1 MPGLVAV
8 FGEKDNT
15 ADLDPL
21 IEKVK
26 FRGTCREKDCDE
38 DCQSLA
44 VLNNVS
50 LEYDAESSAALDGYI
65 VFSEGEGTA
74 LQGGEAERKFSELLQ
89 KEGLSCFE
97 NIEGEFA
104 LAYLR
109 DDGSCLVARDPF
121 GVKPLYYTIKDKTLY
136 IAPEIKALVDLGAAI
151 KEVPPG
157 CYYEK
162 GKDWIRYYSLPKMFK
177 NENISLEEAE
187 EKLRHLLW
195 LAVEERMKDVD
206 IEDLGVYLSG
216 GLDSSVVAA
225 LAAEMSSTPINT
237 YTVGIEGSQDIKY
250 AAMVAER
257 IGSKPHVYTYG
268 VEDMLEV
275 LPSVIYHLESFDCA
289 YVRSSIPNYIAA
301 RFAAQDGRK
310 VMMTGEG
317 SDEIFAGYSYLK
329 NLDSEAEIT
338 AEIEKFLGGLSRTGL
353 QRVDRM
359 NSAHGLDCRVP
370 FLKPALLELVQQLPL
385 DWKLHDFDHDTN
397 EPVDKWIL
405 RKAFEKDL
413 GSKVAW
419 REKQQFD
426 QGSGSSDMLTEVAEE
441 AISDAEF
448 EKESAEAPVPV
459 RNKEEL
465 YYYRI
470 FRRYYP
476 ESVLPLVGRWTKT
489 S

>member
-8 FGEKDNT
+8 IGEKGNT
-15 ADLDPL
+15 ANLDPL
-21 IEKVK
+21 VEKVK
-26 FRGTCREKDCDE
+26 FRGVCREKNCDE
-38 DCQSLA
+38 ECQSMA

-50 LEYDAESSAALDGYI
+50 LKYDEKSSTALDGYI
-65 VFSEGEGTA
+65 VFSESQGAA
-74 LQGGEAERKFSELLQ
+74 LQGSKAESIFTDLLK
-89 KEGLSCFE
+89 KEGLSCFDT
-97 NIEGEFA
+97 IEGEFA

-136 IAPEIKALVDLGAAI
+136 IAPEIKALVDLGSPV
-151 KEVPPG
+151 KEAPPG
-157 CYYEK
+157 SYYEK
-162 GKDWIRYYSLPKMFK
+162 GKGWIRYYSLPKVFK
-177 NENISLEEAE
+177 DNNLSLEEAE
-187 EKLRHLLW
+187 QKMRHLLW
-195 LAVEERMKDVD
+195 LAVEERINDVD
-206 IEDLGVYLSG
+206 INELGVYLSG

-225 LAAEMSSTPINT
+225 LAAEMASKPINT
-237 YTVGIEGSQDIKY
+237 YTVGVEGSQDVKY
-250 AAMVAER
+250 AAIVAER
-257 IGSKPHVYTYG
+257 IGSKPHVYTYSLD
-268 VEDMLEV
+268 DMLEV

-310 VMMTGEG
+310 VMLTGEG

-329 NLDSEAEIT
+329 TLDSEAEIT
-338 AEIEKFLGGLSRTGL
+338 AEMQNFIDNLSRTGL

-370 FLKPALLELVQQLPL
+370 FLKPALLELVQQFPL
-385 DWKLHDFDHDTN
+385 DWKLHDFDSDKD

-405 RKAFEKDL
+405 RKAFEKEL

-426 QGSGSSDMLTEVAEE
+426 QGSGSSDMLTAVAEE
-441 AISDAEF
+441 AISDAEY

-470 FRRYYP
+470 FRRNYP